1 MSNTQKLPYLETFK
15 EEAKQIKITS
25 NFPSLGHA
33 QNFLAQ
39 QYGFKDYNSIK
50 VKLVSKNHKFDAL
63 PNKIN
68 QYQLSYG
75 GIVTKYGLW
84 KTKDGYTI
92 SNHYSKDSF
101 LIKKEI
107 KKALFFID
115 SVLEKRKTINHKGS
129 SSYGLKHYAEEY
141 IKHYNLYNK
150 DYYISNGA
158 FIVALDI
165 QGYTIKEII
174 EPGYIGSNNLNILT
188 NYKKIGKGAIA
199 NFHDLLHTGYFD

>member
-1 MSNTQKLPYLETFK
+1 MSNTQELPYLETFK
-15 EEAKQIKITS
+15 EEAKQIKVTS
-25 NFPSLGHA
+25 NFTSLGHA

-50 VKLVSKNHKFDAL
+50 VKLVEKNHKFNLL

-68 QYQLSYG
+68 QYKLSHG
-75 GIVTKYGLW
+75 GIVTNSGLW
-84 KTKDGYTI
+84 KSKDGYNTDGYH
-92 SNHYSKDSF
+92 STNSF
-101 LIKKEI
+101 INKIEI

-115 SVLEKRKTINHKGS
+115 SILEKRKTINHKDGS
-129 SSYGLKHYAEEY
+129 SYSLKHYAEKY
-141 IKHYNLYNK
+141 IKHYNLFNG

-165 QGYTIKEII
+165 REYSIKESTDS
-174 EPGYIGSNNLNILT
+174 YYQTTSLNILT

-199 NFHDLLHTGYFD
+199 NFYDLLHTGYFD